1 MQLGAHLEEEAMNPL
16 LLGPLLSFGQDLI
29 GRFFPDK
36 EEARKAEAE
45 FLRLAMDGELK
56 QVIAQL
62 EINAKEAAHPTIW
75 VAGWRPAFGWVG
87 GLGFLYAVLLQP
99 MLAWLAA
106 IKGWPVPPVLDVD
119 LLLTVAGGMLGIGGL
134 RTYEKRAGI
143 SK

>member
-1 MQLGAHLEEEAMNPL
+1 MNPL
-16 LLGPLLSFGQDLI
+16 LIAPLLDFGKDLI

-62 EINAKEAAHPTIW
+62 QINAQEAAHPTVW
-75 VAGWRPAFGWVG
+75 VAGWRPFFGWVG
-87 GLGFLYAVLLQP
+87 GAGFAYAVVGQP
-99 MLAWLAA
+99 LLAWWAA
-106 IKGWPVPPVLDVD
+106 SQGMPAPPQLDTD

-134 RTYEKRAGI
+134 RTYEK
-143 SK
+143 SKRVTR

>member
-1 MQLGAHLEEEAMNPL
+1 MNPL
-16 LLGPLLSFGQDLI
+16 LLGPLLTFGQDLI

-62 EINAKEAAHPTIW
+62 QINAAEAAHPSIW
-75 VAGWRPAFGWVG
+75 VAGWRPFYGWIGGAGFG
-87 GLGFLYAVLLQP
+87 YAVIAQPLLT
-99 MLAWLAA
+99 WLASV
-106 IKGWPVPPVLDVD
+106 KGWPAPPPLDVD
-119 LLLTVAGGMLGIGGL
+119 LLMVVAGGMLGIGGL
-134 RTYEKRAGI
+134 RTYEKRKGV

>member
-1 MQLGAHLEEEAMNPL
+1 MNPL
-16 LLGPLLSFGQDLI
+16 LLAPLLEFGKDLI

-62 EINAKEAAHPTIW
+62 QINAQEAAHPSMW

-87 GLGFLYAVLLQP
+87 GAGFLYAVLLQP
-99 MLAWLAA
+99 LLAWAAA
-106 IKGWPVPPVLDVD
+106 IKGWPVPPVLDTD

-134 RTYEKRAGI
+134 RTYERAKGVI
-143 SK
+143 PKGR

>member
-1 MQLGAHLEEEAMNPL
+1 MNPL
-16 LLGPLLSFGQDLI
+16 LLAPLLDFGKDII

-62 EINAKEAAHPTIW
+62 QINAAEAAHPSIW
-75 VAGWRPAFGWVG
+75 VAGWRPFFGWVG
-87 GLGFLYAVLLQP
+87 GAGFGYAVILQP
-99 MLAWLAA
+99 LLSWWASAN
-106 IKGWPVPPVLDVD
+106 GFPHPPTLDTD

-134 RTYEKRAGI
+134 RTYEK
-143 SK
+143 SKRVTK